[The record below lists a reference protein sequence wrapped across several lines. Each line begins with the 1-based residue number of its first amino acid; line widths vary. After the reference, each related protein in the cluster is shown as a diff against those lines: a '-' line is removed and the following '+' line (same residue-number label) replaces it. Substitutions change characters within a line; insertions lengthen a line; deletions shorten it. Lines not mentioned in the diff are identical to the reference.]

1 MRIFIWGTGHV
12 AHSYLCQNEVTEK
25 NIIGFIQTDRTLK
38 EWKGI
43 KVYEPNEIGKVEYDY
58 ILVCIY
64 GDAENII
71 NTCNENMIPL
81 EKVLFIDSYEW
92 IDGSAMRNIPGSL
105 YRSIGISK
113 EQAQAEK
120 YFPIFRSIRLGRENE
135 LKEYHITKR
144 NKSDHIEDNLLQSGL
159 FEDIAYKLDYFRYRT
174 FELTANEI
182 ERNGVCGNCAEVGV
196 YRGEFARLINARFK
210 DRIMYLFDTFES
222 FDKNEYI
229 DELANGNCSE
239 GFRETFTDTSIE
251 KVLRNMVYPEKCI
264 PRVGFFPATAVGL
277 EGERYA
283 FVSIDVDFEKSIL
296 EGLRYFYPRM
306 NEGGR
311 IFIHDYNNCFL
322 GGVKNA
328 VDRYEEENKIR
339 IAKVPIADEGGTL
352 IIVKQ

>member
-1 MRIFIWGTGHV
+1 MKIFIWGTGHV

-25 NIIGFIQTDRTLK
+25 DIVGFIQTNRTLK

-43 KVYEPNEIGKVEYDY
+43 KVYEPNEIEKIEYDY
-58 ILVCIY
+58 ILVCLY
-64 GDAENII
+64 GDAGNII

-81 EKVLFIDSYEW
+81 EKVLLIDSYEW
-92 IDGSAMRNIPGSL
+92 TDGSSMRNIPENL
-105 YRSIGISK
+105 YRSIRISK
-113 EQAQAEK
+113 EQVYAEK

-135 LKEYHITKR
+135 LKEYGITKK
-144 NKSDHIEDNLLQSGL
+144 NKSDHTENNLLQSGL

-196 YRGEFARLINARFK
+196 YKGEFARLINARFK
-210 DRIMYLFDTFES
+210 DRKMYLFDTFES
-222 FDKNEYI
+222 FDNNEYI
-229 DELANGNCSE
+229 DELAGGNCSE

-251 KVLRNMVYPEKCI
+251 KVLQNMIYPKQCI
-264 PRVGFFPATAVGL
+264 PRVGFFPDTAAGL
-277 EGERYA
+277 EEERYA

-306 NEGGR
+306 NKGGR

-328 VDRYEEENKIR
+328 VDKYEKENGMQIV
-339 IAKVPIADEGGTL
+339 KVPIADEGGTL